1 MRQPVFLRQSQSHR
15 RREPEHGGNHHDVEH
30 RRAHRRDEKMAAR
43 VEHAHHRRREAH
55 EQHVGK
61 HHAQQPQHEFG
72 LRARIDAPPARAKG
86 PASRAPTTTLAATIR
101 PEITAL
107 AARHISISPCVFSF
121 SLKIGMN
128 AAVNAPSPS
137 SRRNRF
143 GNRERELE
151 RARHPAVAHEPR
163 INDFAHH
170 AEQAADERGAGHRAG
185 RFQHL

>member
-1 MRQPVFLRQSQSHR
+1 MQPHL
-15 RREPEHGGNHHDVEH
+15 RREPEHGRDHHHVQH
-30 RRAHRRDEKMAAR
+30 RRAHRRNEKMAAR
-43 VEHAHHRRREAH
+43 VEHAHERRREAD

-72 LRARIDAPPARAKG
+72 FRAELMHGQRERKAEHEPAPM
-86 PASRAPTTTLAATIR
+86 TTLAAMIR

-143 GNRERELE
+143 GNRERELK
-151 RARHPAVAHEPR
+151 RAGHPAVAHEPR
-163 INDFAHH
+163 IDHFAHH
-170 AEQAADERGAGHRAG
+170 AEQRLNSVAAAIAPDD
-185 RFQHL
+185 FQHL